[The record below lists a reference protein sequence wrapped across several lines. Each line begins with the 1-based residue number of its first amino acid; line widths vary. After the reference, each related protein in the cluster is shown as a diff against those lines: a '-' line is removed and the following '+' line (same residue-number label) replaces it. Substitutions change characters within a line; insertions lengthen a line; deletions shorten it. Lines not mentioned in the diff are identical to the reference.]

1 MTKEWT
7 NIDDLFST
15 DGEYTTQNWNV
26 HIGMDSPDGITQSR
40 LIKVISAAL
49 RDSNY
54 LYGEVSD
61 TTVSAK
67 LESTETNMIK
77 ELHA

>member
-15 DGEYTTQNWNV
+15 DGEYTTQKWNV
-26 HIGMDSPDGITQSR
+26 SISMDSPDGITQSR
-40 LIKVISAAL
+40 LTKVISAAL

-61 TTVSAK
+61 TEVSAK